1 MYADDLT
8 LKKIHVVP
16 STGYYENENDFI
28 KDAVNTLLSARK
40 DLRIAIACELYKRE
54 EISIGKACEIAS
66 LDIEEIKE
74 VLYKKRIY
82 RHEEASTAELDDI
95 VDEAVNLAGR
105 QT

>member
-8 LKKIHVVP
+8 SKEINIVP
-16 STGYYENENDFI
+16 FTGYYKTENEFI

-66 LDIEEIKE
+66 LTIEEMKE
-74 VLYKKRIY
+74 IFNKKGMS
-82 RHEEASTAELDDI
+82 RHEDAS
-95 VDEAVNLAGR
+95 VDELGRMAERAVELAGR
-105 QT
+105 